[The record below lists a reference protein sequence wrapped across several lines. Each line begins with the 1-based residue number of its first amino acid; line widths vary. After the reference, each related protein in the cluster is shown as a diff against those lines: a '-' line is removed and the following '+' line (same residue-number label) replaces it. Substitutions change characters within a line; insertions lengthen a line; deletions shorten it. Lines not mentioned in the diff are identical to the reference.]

1 MSLVNKVL
9 RDLDARRAG
18 DDERTALPMAVTPLG
33 ARLER
38 PARWPWILL
47 AVVAAAILLGL
58 GFTYLQG
65 VSLRESPAVAAVP
78 AAPLPAPA
86 PAPVPVA
93 APAPVAEA
101 PAPAAPVAAVA
112 NPPAD
117 PVARAAEVAS
127 AGPAMGQRGVDGA
140 ASSGLRL
147 SDELARVPAPRQ
159 RTMTPNPPRSPAEKS
174 VAAKSVPAGPPPAN
188 PAPASPVPAPKSS
201 VAADEPALPAKA
213 GTRMAEPTVDVRVE
227 KQERKPSP
235 AEISDAHYRRGLAA
249 QRQGNAA
256 QAASL
261 YRQALD
267 VHAEHALA
275 RQALVARL
283 LEARQFD
290 EAEELL
296 RQGVEIPAARMAS
309 VLSLARLRVERG
321 DPATA
326 LELLLRHAAAGERS
340 AEYQGFLGALL
351 NRSGRTAEAIERYQL
366 ATRLAP
372 TEARWWVGLGISLEA
387 GGRASEAR
395 GAYLRARDLPGLTAD
410 LAQLVEQRL
419 R

>member
-18 DDERTALPMAVTPLG
+18 EGERTALPVAVTPLG

-38 PARWPWILL
+38 PARWRWILL
-47 AVVAAAILLGL
+47 AVAAAAIVFGL
-58 GFTYLQG
+58 AFYYLKG
-65 VSLRESPAVAAVP
+65 GGLRDDPVVP
-78 AAPLPAPA
+78 AAPLQAAAPVPAAEAPQPVAPA
-86 PAPVPVA
+86 PAV
-93 APAPVAEA
+93 
-101 PAPAAPVAAVA
+101 AVA
-112 NPPAD
+112 TPPAD
-117 PVARAAEVAS
+117 PVARAAEGPS
-127 AGPAMGQRGVDGA
+127 AGRGMAQGGGDGTA
-140 ASSGLRL
+140 PSGLRL
-147 SDELARVPAPRQ
+147 SDELARVPPPRQ
-159 RTMTPNPPRSPAEKS
+159 RSMAPNPPRYPAEKPT
-174 VAAKSVPAGPPPAN
+174 AASPASANAAPAN
-188 PAPASPVPAPKSS
+188 PVSAPKALAPVS
-201 VAADEPALPAKA
+201 EPALPAKA
-213 GTRMAEPTVDVRVE
+213 AARIDEPAAEARVE

-249 QRQGNAA
+249 QRQGNAV
-256 QAASL
+256 QATSL

-267 VHAEHALA
+267 VHADHALA

-296 RQGVEIPAARMAS
+296 RQGLEIPAARMAS
-309 VLSLARLRVERG
+309 VLSLARLKVEKG
-321 DPATA
+321 DAATA
-326 LELLLRHAAAGERS
+326 LDLLLRHAAAGERS

-351 NRSGRTAEAIERYQL
+351 NRSGRSAEAIERYQA

-372 TEARWWVGLGISLEA
+372 AEARWWVGLGISLEA

-395 GAYLRARDLPGLTAD
+395 GAYLRARDLPGLPAD